1 MNRVQIVT
9 MKLDLIPCTSM
20 HRNLPR
26 LLIFLACLCGF
37 VESKPPKFAVTPGI
51 QGALDA
57 IRPDPLRGDL
67 SFLSSD
73 MLEGRNSPSRGLDIA
88 AEYIAAQF
96 RSAGLEAG
104 GDDGYFQTAHMA
116 VVRPDL
122 AGFEL
127 KLSHGGHNLSV
138 SANDVSL
145 LLSAAIE
152 LKNAPVF
159 KLDLGDSSQVQG
171 LTPAEIGGKVVLMEL
186 RRSGMRNYRAASQKL
201 REAKPALILSI
212 DTAAGEHANSER
224 LIDPEQPSSGPPRIT
239 LTAKTAAD
247 FYASLKSGLSGATA
261 SIHVAAP
268 IQTPVRLRNVIGI
281 LRGSD
286 PALKDTAVLLTAHYD
301 HLGEKPE
308 GPGDRI
314 YNGANDDGSGT
325 VSVIEIARA
334 LSTLKQHPR
343 RSIIFMTFFGEEEGL
358 FGSRYYAHHPAWP
371 IAKTIADVNLEQVGR
386 TDSSEGPQISNAS
399 VTGFDY
405 SGVTEYLRE
414 AGELTG
420 IKIYKHP
427 RNDDLYF
434 GASDNLSLAEAGVP
448 AHTLC
453 VAYEYPDY
461 HAVGDEWQ
469 KIDYTNMAKVD
480 RAVALAV
487 VMLASSDEAP
497 RWNTANPRTARFR
510 K

>member
-1 MNRVQIVT
+1 ME
-9 MKLDLIPCTSM
+9 LIPAISM

-26 LLIFLACLCGF
+26 LLIFVVCLCGF
-37 VESKPPKFAVTPGI
+37 LESKPPKFAVTPEI

-67 SFLSSD
+67 SFLASD
-73 MLEGRNSPSRGLDIA
+73 LLEGRNSPSRGLDIA
-88 AEYIAAQF
+88 AEYIASQF
-96 RSAGLEAG
+96 RGAGLDPG
-104 GDDGYFQTAHMA
+104 GDDGYFQTARMA

-122 AGFEL
+122 TGFEL
-127 KLSHGGHNLSV
+127 KLSYGGRNLSV

-145 LLSAAIE
+145 LLSTLVE
-152 LKNAPVF
+152 LKDAPVF
-159 KLDLGDSSQVQG
+159 KLDLGDSSQVQA
-171 LTPAEIGGKVVLMEL
+171 LTPAEISGKVVLMEL
-186 RRSGMRNYRAASQKL
+186 RRSAMRNYRAAGQKL

-212 DTAAGEHANSER
+212 DTAAGGATNGER
-224 LIDPEQPSSGPPRIT
+224 LIDPEQPSGGPPRIT
-239 LTAKTAAD
+239 LTAKPAAD
-247 FYASLKSGLSGATA
+247 FYASLKPGLSGANA
-261 SIHVAAP
+261 SVHVAEP
-268 IQTPVRLRNVIGI
+268 IHTPVRLHNVVGI

-286 PALKDTAVLLTAHYD
+286 PGLKDTAVLLTAHYD

-308 GPGDRI
+308 GQGDRI

-334 LSTLKQHPR
+334 LSALKQHPR
-343 RSIIFMTFFGEEEGL
+343 RTIIFVTFFGEEEGL

-405 SGVTEYLRE
+405 SDVTEYLRE

-427 RNDDLYF
+427 RNDDVYF
-434 GASDNLSLAEAGVP
+434 GASDNLSLAEVGVP

-453 VAYEYPDY
+453 VAFEFPDY

-480 RAVALAV
+480 SAVALGV

-497 RWNTANPRTARFR
+497 HWNAANARTARFR

>member
-1 MNRVQIVT
+1 M
-9 MKLDLIPCTSM
+9 
-20 HRNLPR
+20 
-26 LLIFLACLCGF
+26 
-37 VESKPPKFAVTPGI
+37 
-51 QGALDA
+51 LDA

-67 SFLSSD
+67 SFLASD
-73 MLEGRNSPSRGLDIA
+73 LLEGRNTPSRGLDIA

-96 RSAGLEAG
+96 RAAGLETG
-104 GDDGYFQTAHMA
+104 GDDGYFQTARMA

-122 AGFEL
+122 TGFEL
-127 KLSHGGHNLSV
+127 KLSHGERSLNVNPSDASLAV
-138 SANDVSL
+138 SAALD
-145 LLSAAIE
+145 
-152 LKNAPVF
+152 LKDAPVF
-159 KLDLGDSSQVQG
+159 KLDLSDAGQVEA
-171 LTPAEIGGKVVLMEL
+171 LKPAEINGKVVLMEL
-186 RRSGMRNYRAASQKL
+186 RRSAMRNYRAAAQKL
-201 REAKPALILSI
+201 RDGKPAVILSI
-212 DTAAGEHANSER
+212 DPTAGEHTNGER
-224 LIDPEQPSSGPPRIT
+224 LIDPEQPSSAPPRIT
-239 LTAKTAAD
+239 LTEPSATA
-247 FYASLKSGLSGATA
+247 FYTFLKPGLSGATA

-268 IQTPVRLRNVIGI
+268 IQTAVRLRNVLGI

-286 PALKDTAVLLTAHYD
+286 PNLKDTAVLLTAHYD
-301 HLGEKPE
+301 HLGEKPD

-414 AGELTG
+414 AGDLTG
-420 IKIYKHP
+420 IKVYKHP
-427 RNDDLYF
+427 RNDDAYF
-434 GASDNLSLAEAGVP
+434 GASDNLSLAEVGVP

-453 VAYEYPDY
+453 VAFEFPDY
-461 HAVGDEWQ
+461 HAVGDEWE
-469 KIDYTNMAKVD
+469 KIDYANMAKVD
-480 RAVALAV
+480 RAVALGV

-497 RWNTANPRTARFR
+497 HWNAANPKTARFR